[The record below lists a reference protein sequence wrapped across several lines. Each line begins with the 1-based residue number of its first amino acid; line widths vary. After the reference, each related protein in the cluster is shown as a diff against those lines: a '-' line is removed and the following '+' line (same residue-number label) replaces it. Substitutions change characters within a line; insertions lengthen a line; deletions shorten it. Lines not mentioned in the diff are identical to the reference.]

1 MPIVY
6 DKLVAILKER
16 RITSYTCKQNNI
28 IGQAAWKKIH
38 DGGNIDMRTL
48 NSLCEYLNCQP
59 GDLLDYIPDDKLTD

>member
-16 RITSYTCKQNNI
+16 GITSYTCKQNNI
-28 IGQAAWKKIH
+28 IGQASWKKIQE
-38 DGGNIDMRTL
+38 GGNIDMRTL

-59 GDLLDYIPDDKLTD
+59 GDLLEYIPDESL